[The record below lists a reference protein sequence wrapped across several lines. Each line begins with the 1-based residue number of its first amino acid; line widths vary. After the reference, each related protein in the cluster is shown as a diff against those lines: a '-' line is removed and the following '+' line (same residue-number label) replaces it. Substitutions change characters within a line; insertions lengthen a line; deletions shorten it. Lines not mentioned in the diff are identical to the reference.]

1 MLRRAFEKFAYM
13 TSYASPNDYIKNVL
27 FEKKV
32 KPKKIVEFKVV
43 KQLLAIPDF
52 FFLTFDIRTFHPSH

>member
-1 MLRRAFEKFAYM
+1 MLRKAFEKFAYM
-13 TSYASPNDYIKNVL
+13 TSYASPIVQTKNIL

-52 FFLTFDIRTFHPSH
+52 FFF

>member
-52 FFLTFDIRTFHPSH
+52 FFFDF